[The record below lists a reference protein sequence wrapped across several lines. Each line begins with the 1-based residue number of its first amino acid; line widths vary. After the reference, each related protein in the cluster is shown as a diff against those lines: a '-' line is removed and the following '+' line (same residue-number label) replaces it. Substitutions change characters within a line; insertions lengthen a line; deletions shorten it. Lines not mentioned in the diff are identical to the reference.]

1 MLFAWRV
8 TRVVVEFCK
17 AIFLCRYFEPEDE
30 EMDGKERELLL
41 ATDQSCVSPLK
52 ETVLALSNT
61 PKGKLQYNRS
71 PLSSI
76 STSEL
81 LDTTQASGFI
91 LSDGIFKRKPGLI
104 FERSFQD
111 VSFSDKKDENLFT
124 NQEILIPANNTKRP
138 TMLTDLQGKG
148 NKLQRW
154 QGELMYMRNTNRLE
168 EMTPFFTGQK
178 SFPDLQP
185 LVMTCIFF

>member
-1 MLFAWRV
+1 M
-8 TRVVVEFCK
+8 
-17 AIFLCRYFEPEDE
+17 DE
-30 EMDGKERELLL
+30 KERELLV
-41 ATDQSCVSPLK
+41 AKDQSFSSPLK
-52 ETVLALSNT
+52 ETVVALSNT

-76 STSEL
+76 STSAL
-81 LDTTQASGFI
+81 LDTTESSGFI

-111 VSFSDKKDENLFT
+111 ISFSDKKDENLFT
-124 NQEILIPANNTKRP
+124 NQEILIPSANNTKRP

-148 NKLQRW
+148 TKHQRW

-168 EMTPFFTGQK
+168 EMTPFYTGQK

-185 LVMTCIFF
+185 LVCLFFFCFFFFL